1 MASERASAVVR
12 VAALASRPLSERLAT
27 VELPS
32 DEYVGVARLV
42 TSGVASRLELGYED
56 VDDLQLATETLL
68 RVVFASARAVT
79 VAIESDE
86 SALYVVVGPAP
97 PDLLRR
103 RLLEG
108 YESLELRAVLEQLV
122 DGVAERA
129 DPDRADRDGAIELR
143 VDLPTR

>member
-1 MASERASAVVR
+1 MANERATAGAR
-12 VAALASRPLSERLAT
+12 TAALASRPLSETLAT

-42 TSGVASRLELGYED
+42 TSGAASRFGLGYED
-56 VDDLQLATETLL
+56 VDDLQLATDTLL
-68 RVVFASARAVT
+68 RVVFGSGSAVT
-79 VAIESDE
+79 VAIESDD
-86 SALYVVVGPAP
+86 SSLYVVVGPVA

-103 RLLEG
+103 RLLDG

-129 DPDRADRDGAIELR
+129 DPDRAIELR
-143 VDLPTR
+143 VDLPAR

>member
-1 MASERASAVVR
+1 MANERATAGAR
-12 VAALASRPLSERLAT
+12 VAALASRPLSETLAT

-32 DEYVGVARLV
+32 EEYVGVARLV
-42 TSGVASRLELGYED
+42 TSGVASRFGLGYED

-68 RVVFASARAVT
+68 RVVFGSGGAVT
-79 VAIESDE
+79 VAIESDD
-86 SALYVVVGPAP
+86 SALYVVVGPAAP
-97 PDLLRR
+97 NLLRR
-103 RLLEG
+103 RLLDG

-129 DPDRADRDGAIELR
+129 DPDRAIELR

>member
-1 MASERASAVVR
+1 MENERATAGAR
-12 VAALASRPLSERLAT
+12 AAALASRPLSETLAT

-32 DEYVGVARLV
+32 EEYVGVARLV
-42 TSGVASRLELGYED
+42 TSGVASRFELGYED

-68 RVVFASARAVT
+68 RVVFGSGGAVT
-79 VAIESDE
+79 VSIENDDA
-86 SALYVVVGPAP
+86 ALYVVVGPAAP
-97 PDLLRR
+97 NLLRR
-103 RLLEG
+103 RLLDD

-129 DPDRADRDGAIELR
+129 DPDRAIELR

>member
-1 MASERASAVVR
+1 MANERATAGAR
-12 VAALASRPLSERLAT
+12 TAALASRPLSETLAT

-42 TSGVASRLELGYED
+42 TSGVASRFELGYED

-68 RVVFASARAVT
+68 RVVFGSGGAVT
-79 VAIESDE
+79 LAIESDK
-86 SALYVVVGPAP
+86 SALYVVVSPADP
-97 PDLLRR
+97 NLLGR
-103 RLLEG
+103 RLLDG
-108 YESLELRAVLEQLV
+108 HESLELRAVLEQLV

-129 DPDRADRDGAIELR
+129 DPDRAIELR

>member
-1 MASERASAVVR
+1 MASERGSAVAR
-12 VAALASRPLSERLAT
+12 TAALASRPLSERLAT

-68 RVVFASARAVT
+68 RVVFGSGRAVT
-79 VAIESDE
+79 VAIESDD

-103 RLLEG
+103 KLLDG
-108 YESLELRAVLEQLV
+108 YGSLELRAVLEQLV

-129 DPDRADRDGAIELR
+129 DPDRAIELR

>member
-1 MASERASAVVR
+1 MANERATAGAR
-12 VAALASRPLSERLAT
+12 TAALASRPLSETLAT

-42 TSGVASRLELGYED
+42 TSGVASRFELGYED

-68 RVVFASARAVT
+68 RVVFGSGGAVT
-79 VAIESDE
+79 LAIESDK
-86 SALYVVVGPAP
+86 SALYVVVSPADP
-97 PDLLRR
+97 NLLGR
-103 RLLEG
+103 RLLDG
-108 YESLELRAVLEQLV
+108 YEPLELRAVLEQLV

-129 DPDRADRDGAIELR
+129 DPDRAIELR

>member
-1 MASERASAVVR
+1 MAKERATAVAR
-12 VAALASRPLSERLAT
+12 TAALASRPLSETLAT

-68 RVVFASARAVT
+68 RVAFGSARTMT
-79 VAIESDE
+79 VAIESDDA
-86 SALYVVVGPAP
+86 ALYVVVGPAA

-103 RLLEG
+103 RLWDGE
-108 YESLELRAVLEQLV
+108 EPLELRAVLERLV

-129 DPDRADRDGAIELR
+129 GSDRAIELR

>member
-1 MASERASAVVR
+1 MANERATAGAR
-12 VAALASRPLSERLAT
+12 TAALASRPLSETLAT

-42 TSGVASRLELGYED
+42 TSGVED

-68 RVVFASARAVT
+68 RVVFGSGGAVT
-79 VAIESDE
+79 LAIESDK
-86 SALYVVVGPAP
+86 SALYVVVSPADP
-97 PDLLRR
+97 NLLGR
-103 RLLEG
+103 RLLDG

-129 DPDRADRDGAIELR
+129 DPDRAIELR
-143 VDLPTR
+143 VDLPAR

>member
-1 MASERASAVVR
+1 MANDRATARARS
-12 VAALASRPLSERLAT
+12 AALASRPLSETLAT

-42 TSGVASRLELGYED
+42 TSGVASRLELGYEE

-68 RVVFASARAVT
+68 RVVFGSGGAVT
-79 VAIESDE
+79 VAIESDD

-97 PDLLRR
+97 PNLLRR
-103 RLLEG
+103 RLLDG
-108 YESLELRAVLEQLV
+108 SESLELCAVLEQLV

-129 DPDRADRDGAIELR
+129 DPDGAIELR
-143 VDLPTR
+143 IDLPTR